1 MRPVSDVGAGL
12 VSHGTGGFM
21 PPPCLTLRLDRRFAG
36 LTPGPEV
43 SLVSIIACRLLIGL
57 EAGFMTYYV
66 LIRYT

>member
-12 VSHGTGGFM
+12 VSHGTGGLM

-43 SLVSIIACRLLIGL
+43 SLVSIIACRILIGL
-57 EAGFMTYYV
+57 KACLMTYRV
-66 LIRYT
+66 VIRYP